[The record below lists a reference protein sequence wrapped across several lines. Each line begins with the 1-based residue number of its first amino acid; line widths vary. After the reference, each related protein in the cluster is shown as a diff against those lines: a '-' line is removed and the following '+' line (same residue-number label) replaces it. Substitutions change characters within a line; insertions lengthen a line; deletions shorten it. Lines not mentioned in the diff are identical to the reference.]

1 MMNYDDDP
9 DLYLVA
15 AKPRKKAINV
25 AIDARTFEAFE
36 AWCAETGAAK
46 GAVVDLALQRF
57 LESKGVQI
65 RGKTPP
71 PNSTHP
77 APPEGVPGAG

>member
-1 MMNYDDDP
+1 MNYDDDP

-25 AIDARTFEAFE
+25 AVDPRLVQAFE
-36 AWCAETGAAK
+36 TWCAQTGAAK
-46 GAVVDLALQRF
+46 GAVVALALQRF
-57 LESKGVQI
+57 LESKGVII
-65 RGKTPP
+65 RGITAP
-71 PNSTHP
+71 PNSPHP